1 MMMKR
6 ILVGFCVLL
15 SLSATGQNSKEDTN
29 ANGKKSFTIDDDNVT
44 FQLASAGSAHGMP
57 GMMDLLG
64 NLYETGRGTKKD
76 YMKAMEWYLKA
87 ADKGD
92 ADAPYHLGHL
102 YEKGL
107 GVKQND
113 EKALK
118 WYQKAA
124 ERNSESGIKAM
135 KALQRKVD
143 LAKRME
149 AAKNSTSSAK
159 DNYAKAQNLYAQ
171 KDFDNAFKLFQLS
184 GDQGYGLAQSQV
196 GLMYLEGKGVG
207 SDYAVGAEWLEKAA
221 DQKVPD
227 AEYMLGVLYLK
238 GEGISQDEKRGL
250 SLVQRAAKHGSED
263 AKYYLESQ
271 KLDKAKKEARKNRAN
286 QPSDPYTFAVVIGN
300 EKYKNEAEVPF
311 AQNDAKAFKDYV
323 MITLGVKDE
332 SHIKL
337 VENAGLNDLL
347 IAVEWLVESMKKC
360 GEQGK
365 AIFYY
370 AGHGIPNEKDGSAYL
385 LPVDG
390 IGNVPRSGLSLAELY
405 ETLGGMQVKSVT
417 VFLDA
422 CFSGAKREG
431 GMMNS
436 ARGVAIKSKQS
447 SPYGNMVVF
456 TAAQGDETAYPWKEQ
471 EHGLFTY
478 YLLKKLDETDG
489 DVTLGELSDYLEK
502 QVRRQSFVNSGKM
515 QTPATLISSNLQGGW
530 RTMKLR

>member
-1 MMMKR
+1 MKR
-6 ILVGFCVLL
+6 LLICICVMF
-15 SLSATGQNSKEDTN
+15 SLSVVGQTTNGNPNDNDKKVIKLNDKETFEMATVGAK
-29 ANGKKSFTIDDDNVT
+29 G
-44 FQLASAGSAHGMP
+44 GMSD
-57 GMMDLLG
+57 MMDLLG
-64 NLYETGRGTKKD
+64 TLYEAGRGTEKD

-87 ADKGD
+87 AEKDY
-92 ADAPYHLGHL
+92 AQAQYHLGQL

-113 EKALK
+113 IKALK

-124 ERNSESGIKAM
+124 DKGDLDGIAALKAM
-135 KALQRKVD
+135 KRKVD
-143 LAKRME
+143 LVKRME
-149 AAKNSTSSAK
+149 AAKNSTVLAK
-159 DNYAKAQNLYAQ
+159 DNYAKAQNHYAQ
-171 KDFDNAFKLFQLS
+171 KDYDNAFKLFQLS

-227 AEYMLGVLYLK
+227 AEYMLGVLYQK
-238 GEGISQDEKRGL
+238 GEGVSQDEKRGL
-250 SLVQRAAKHGSED
+250 SLIQRAAKHGSED

-271 KLDKAKKEARKNRAN
+271 KREKAKKEARKNRAN

-323 MITLGVKDE
+323 MNTLGLKDE

-347 IAVEWLVESMKKC
+347 IAVEWLVEAMKTS
-360 GEQGK
+360 GSEGK

-370 AGHGIPNEKDGSAYL
+370 AGHGIPNEQDGSAYL

-436 ARGVAIKSKQS
+436 ARGVAIKSKHS

-471 EHGLFTY
+471 KHGLFTY

-502 QVRRQSFVNSGKM
+502 QVRRQSFANSGKM
-515 QTPATLISSNLQGGW
+515 QTPATLISSNLQGEW